1 MAKFISWILWLGV
14 CLNGSLSI
22 LIASPNESSKYSKD
36 ALVNSLRC
44 LETIRGDAT
53 RISKTR
59 NWVAENLVELRE
71 PGMSLAILKKSPPH
85 YLVPFGCID
94 SGTLSIRYGD
104 THSVEQLMNLALDLL
119 PYAAGKGDD
128 SLASQILRIATVIQD
143 PVLVNRAWDAEIS
156 TQSNLRAGY
165 DDFLRVWRPNL
176 WNQLLNR
183 LFPDRHWRALDRN
196 ATRQAEV
203 AWQSERARDYYTCI
217 LLICE
222 AEGRVRAGKS
232 YPSSWIQFVESG
244 IRAPSVN
251 TRPAALSAELAQ
263 LALMEKRYD
272 TAIDQVILTWK
283 LLGDWSPQM
292 SGIYGVER
300 DLALV
305 LAKIP
310 QAGKRMDEVKTR
322 IAKRAEIAQKTLDGY
337 DQMHYLPLLAEASQG
352 LSEPWEAQKI
362 WQRAAELCA
371 GNGNPEARSIG
382 LTRIWMSYARANTWP
397 TKETEAL
404 LLKTEKQ
411 LPEAY
416 SKVNF

>member
-1 MAKFISWILWLGV
+1 MAKFISWIFWLAV
-14 CLNGSLSI
+14 CLNGNLSI
-22 LIASPNESSKYSKD
+22 LVASPDESPKYPKE

-44 LETIRGDAT
+44 LETIQGDQT
-53 RISKTR
+53 RISITR

-71 PGMSLAILKKSPPH
+71 PDMSIAILKKSPPH
-85 YLVPFGCID
+85 YLVPFGCVD

-104 THSVEQLMNLALDLL
+104 TQSVQKLINLASDLL

-128 SLASQILRIATVIQD
+128 SLAFQILRIGTVIQD
-143 PVLVNRAWDAEIS
+143 SALTQRGWDAEKS
-156 TQSNLRAGY
+156 TRSTWRSAY
-165 DDFLRVWRPNL
+165 DSFLQVWRPNL
-176 WNQLLNR
+176 WNQLLNQ
-183 LFPDRHWRALDRN
+183 LHPDRHWSDLERDADRE
-196 ATRQAEV
+196 AQV
-203 AWQSERARDYYTCI
+203 KWQTERARDYYTCI
-217 LLICE
+217 LLISE
-222 AEGRVRAGKS
+222 AEARVRAGKS

-263 LALMEKRYD
+263 LAFMEKRYEA
-272 TAIDQVILTWK
+272 AIDQVILTWK

-292 SGIYGVER
+292 SGIYSVER
-300 DLALV
+300 DLALI

-310 QAGKRMDEVKTR
+310 EAGKRLDEVKKR
-322 IAKRAEIAQKTLDGY
+322 IAKRSDIAQKALDGY
-337 DQMHYLPLLAEASQG
+337 DQMHYLPLLAQASQG
-352 LSEPWEAQKI
+352 LSEPVEAQKI
-362 WQRAAELCA
+362 WQRATELCA

-397 TKETEAL
+397 TKEIEAL